1 MSKIRIQCAASH
13 SQMGSIHRGMSGWI
27 QEEEGAGMSGGLE
40 DFEEEENNT
49 VQVTNEDTIG
59 VTSSECGMSEHDAS
73 AEREVEEDE
82 ERKELREEVS
92 RLQLDL
98 MELRGKYKRVRG
110 EKRELRRRLVSLAS
124 ERQVIEVEGGGE
136 DAIGS
141 EGGLEVGGDGGRPL
155 AKEEFERLRL
165 ANDERAAEVEALV
178 DGAGQE
184 ARRLREEKEGLVE
197 ALQDAEQR

>member
-1 MSKIRIQCAASH
+1 
-13 SQMGSIHRGMSGWI
+13 
-27 QEEEGAGMSGGLE
+27 MSGGLE
-40 DFEEEENNT
+40 DFEEEEKNT

-59 VTSSECGMSEHDAS
+59 VTSSECGLSERDAS
-73 AEREVEEDE
+73 AEREFEEDE

-98 MELRGKYKRVRG
+98 LELRGKYKRVRA

-136 DAIGS
+136 DAAVIGS
-141 EGGLEVGGDGGRPL
+141 ECGLKVGGIGGRSL

-165 ANDERAAEVEALV
+165 ANDENAAEVEALV
-178 DGAGQE
+178 DRAGEE

>member
-1 MSKIRIQCAASH
+1 
-13 SQMGSIHRGMSGWI
+13 MGSIHRGMSGWI

-49 VQVTNEDTIG
+49 VQVTSEDTIG

-98 MELRGKYKRVRG
+98 MELRVKYKRVRG

-136 DAIGS
+136 DAAVIGS
-141 EGGLEVGGDGGRPL
+141 EGGLKVGGIGGRSL

-165 ANDERAAEVEALV
+165 ANDENAAEVEALV
-178 DGAGQE
+178 DRAGEE

>member
-1 MSKIRIQCAASH
+1 
-13 SQMGSIHRGMSGWI
+13 MGSIHRGMSGWI

-49 VQVTNEDTIG
+49 VQVTSEDTIG

-98 MELRGKYKRVRG
+98 MELRVKYKRVRG

-124 ERQVIEVEGGGE
+124 ERQVIEVEGGGD
-136 DAIGS
+136 DAAAVGS
-141 EGGLEVGGDGGRPL
+141 EGGLEVGGDGGRLL
-155 AKEEFERLRL
+155 AKDEFETLRL

-178 DGAGQE
+178 DRAGQE
-184 ARRLREEKEGLVE
+184 ARRLREEKKGLVE
-197 ALQDAEQR
+197 GLQDAEQR